1 MDSILTNLATK
12 ASKFKEA
19 HPNVASALY
28 LIALSIFIVAS
39 MIKNSQMF
47 PFFSQEFIFILELIP
62 ALMVTIKILFLDEH
76 NWQELTIFFLMEFYL
91 YMSSYIAASVDV
103 FYFSFFIIGAKDVK
117 AEQILKV
124 FMLTNIAFM
133 IVAAILALSGVIW
146 NYSTTRSLYSPVYR
160 YALGMAY
167 PSDYAARGL
176 ALLLAYAVLKKFKLR
191 LPEYISFIAVI
202 FWFYLITGTR
212 VDLLLS
218 LLLIV
223 FLVAYPKIKQLF
235 KKISIKAVNITM
247 LVYMFL
253 VYLIGFLFTCFP
265 SNKILSLIN
274 SALSGR
280 LSHEQTLFQH
290 FPISFTG
297 RYIYQPGGG
306 AGFFIDASF
315 FRILWMYGIPML
327 LISIVLFFMLNNRFL
342 KNPNYLP
349 IELAFIIIFISAG
362 IDQHYLDASFNFV
375 PLLLF
380 ADLGMFNQKQNCK

>member
-1 MDSILTNLATK
+1 MDSILTNWTTK
-12 ASKFKEA
+12 ARKFKEA

-28 LIALSIFIVAS
+28 LTALSIFIVAS

-47 PFFSQEFIFILELIP
+47 MFFSQEFIFILELIP

-76 NWQELTIFFLMEFYL
+76 NGQELAIFFLMEFYL
-91 YMSSYIAASVDV
+91 YMSSYIAASVSV
-103 FYFSFFIIGAKDVK
+103 FYFSFFIIGAKNVK

-146 NYSTTRSLYSPVYR
+146 NYSTTRGLYSPVYR

-176 ALLLAYAVLKKFKLR
+176 ALLLAYAVLKKFRLR

-218 LLLIV
+218 LLLLV
-223 FLVAYPKIKQLF
+223 FLVAYPKVKQLF
-235 KKISIKAVNITM
+235 KKISIKAVNIAM

-253 VYLIGFLFTCFP
+253 IYLIGFLFTCFP
-265 SNKILSLIN
+265 SNKILNLIN

-280 LSHEQTLFQH
+280 LSHEQTLFH
-290 FPISFTG
+290 NFPISFTG

-306 AGFFIDASF
+306 SGFFIDASF

-327 LISIVLFFMLNNRFL
+327 LIAIVLFLMLNNRFL
-342 KNPNYLP
+342 KNLNYLP
-349 IELAFIIIFISAG
+349 IELAFIIFFISAG
-362 IDQHYLDASFNFV
+362 IDQHFLDASFNFV

-380 ADLGMFNQKQNCK
+380 ANLEMFDKGQN

>member
-1 MDSILTNLATK
+1 MESILTKYTSK
-12 ASKFKEA
+12 AKKFKEV

-47 PFFSQEFIFILELIP
+47 PFFSQKAIFILELIS

-76 NWQELTIFFLMEFYL
+76 NGQELTIFFLMEFYL
-91 YMSSYIAASVDV
+91 YMSSYIAASVDI
-103 FYFSFFIIGAKDVK
+103 FYFSFFIIGAKNVK

-191 LPEYISFIAVI
+191 LPEYISFITVI

-212 VDLLLS
+212 VDLILS

-235 KKISIKAVNITM
+235 KKVSIKAVNITM
-247 LVYMFL
+247 LVYIFL
-253 VYLIGFLFTCFP
+253 IYLIGFLYTYFP
-265 SNKILSLIN
+265 SNKILNLIN
-274 SALSGR
+274 NALSGR
-280 LSHEQTLFQH
+280 LTYERILFQRY
-290 FPISFTG
+290 PIRLTG
-297 RYIYQPGGG
+297 QYIYQPGGG

-315 FRILWMYGIPML
+315 FRILWMYGVPML
-327 LISIVLFFMLNNRFL
+327 LISVILFFMLNNRFL

-349 IELAFIIIFISAG
+349 IELAFIIVFISAG

-380 ADLGMFNQKQNCK
+380 ANLGMFNKEQN